1 MHTFDNTPEFR
12 TQRSTLIAKLTER
25 FMVGHDLSTP
35 ESRLE
40 HFDELGAEGFI
51 KLIGDTDRILTKQHS
66 SNPFVTENYNF
77 IVDEANPEETF
88 ELMPAPEDKL
98 PLLTHLYTIA
108 RTMPRN
114 HPESIDRIA
123 AFVGFSMNAIHPFT
137 EGNGRTARTI
147 YTLLTAD
154 DTNRESL
161 LQVAA
166 QDVEMGEL
174 YMNPST
180 FRNPLMEIMQ
190 EATQTHY
197 RHQGELVPHIQPI
210 TTSSMA
216 LSAIRPQNRP
226 SKRDTTQLL
235 EAVFHDR
242 HISPMA
248 TALLI
253 RQGRLS
259 CMDAVVG
266 THNGQSVFNIT
277 TFAKVATKKDITNL
291 RNAYRAVSNEYTML
305 LMKVMSGTQSH
316 IQTTAAP
323 TKEYGVCVLPPLS
336 LITQLAKGQL
346 HLDMDGYG
354 TINDKIARNEF
365 ITLD

>member
-1 MHTFDNTPEFR
+1 MQTFNDTPEFR
-12 TQRSTLIAKLTER
+12 AQRSTLVAKLAER
-25 FMVGHDLSTP
+25 FMAGHSLDTP

-40 HFDELGAEGFI
+40 YFDNLGANGFV
-51 KLIGDTDRILTKQHS
+51 KLLEDTDRILTKQHNT
-66 SNPFVTENYNF
+66 NPFVTENYNF
-77 IVDEANPEETF
+77 IVDEADPEGTF
-88 ELMPAPEDKL
+88 ELMPAPEDKV
-98 PLLTHLYTIA
+98 PLLENLYAIA
-108 RTMPRN
+108 RNMPYDD
-114 HPESIDRIA
+114 PEGIDRIA
-123 AFVGFSMNAIHPFT
+123 AFVGFSINAIHPFT

-154 DTNRESL
+154 DTNRESR

-166 QDVEMGEL
+166 QDDVMGEL

-190 EATQTHY
+190 EATQTHH
-197 RHQGELVPHIQPI
+197 REQGELVPYVQPI
-210 TTSSMA
+210 TTSRMA

-253 RQGRLS
+253 RQGQLS
-259 CMDAVVG
+259 CTDTVMG
-266 THNGQSVFNIT
+266 THSGQSVFNIT
-277 TFAKVATKKDITNL
+277 AFAKVASKKDVTNL

-323 TKEYGVCVLPPLS
+323 TIEHGVCVLPPLS

-346 HLDMDGYG
+346 HLDMDGYS

-365 ITLD
+365 IVLD